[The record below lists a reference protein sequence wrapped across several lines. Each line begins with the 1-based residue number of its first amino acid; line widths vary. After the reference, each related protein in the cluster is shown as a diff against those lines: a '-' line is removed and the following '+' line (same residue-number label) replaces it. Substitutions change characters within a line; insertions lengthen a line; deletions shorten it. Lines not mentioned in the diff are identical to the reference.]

1 MFRIFG
7 EGKVMIG
14 RKKLFLTA
22 AVLTS
27 CMLFVCPAQAQETES
42 NAAETET
49 EAQTEEVYE
58 EAKVMFTLDTLRV
71 REAPDQ
77 ESETIAFCEL
87 GESVSVLGKIGEWY
101 HVRTDD
107 PYREED
113 TQTDAAEGTQTD
125 TSEGTDPDAPAPEDI
140 KEGYIA
146 ESLLTEV
153 KDEMD
158 HMIEVNEVQ
167 KQMNEAAAAAAAA
180 AASAPS
186 GGGKTVVSRKK
197 IPNCIGDGGTIV
209 ITYSDGSK
217 SKKKY

>member
-1 MFRIFG
+1 M
-7 EGKVMIG
+7 KG
-14 RKKLFLTA
+14 RKKTLFTA
-22 AVLTS
+22 AVLTT
-27 CMLFVCPAQAQETES
+27 CMMCVCPGYAQETES
-42 NAAETET
+42 NAAAAETET
-49 EAQTEEVYE
+49 EAQTEEVYD

-87 GESVSVLGKIGEWY
+87 GDSVSVLGKIGDWY

-107 PYREED
+107 PYREEETEADAGEEQD
-113 TQTDAAEGTQTD
+113 T
-125 TSEGTDPDAPAPEDI
+125 DAPALEDI

-146 ESLLTEV
+146 ESLLTEA
-153 KDEMD
+153 KDESD